1 MIRGRMTFLGPTTAA
16 ALAQSLGIGE
26 RDVDAALL
34 ALESEG
40 VILRGTF
47 ETRGAL
53 EWCDR
58 RLLARIHR
66 YTIHRLRA
74 EIEPVSAAD
83 FMRFLFVWQHV
94 APSAKLRGIDGL
106 QAVLAQLDGFEVAA
120 SAWERSVLPSRIDAY
135 EPSMLDMLCL
145 TGEVGWARLSPAT
158 STVVSATPI
167 ALFLRANAD
176 AWQSL
181 RDESTIE
188 LSDAARTALEILRTR
203 GASFARDLGSDEAI
217 GELVSAGLIASD
229 GFAGLRTLV
238 GGPQKQRANLAG
250 RWSVLAPQSSSDEAI
265 ETQARTLLRRY
276 GVIFRRLLARE
287 PNAAPWR
294 ELARVYRRL
303 EARGEIRGG
312 RFVRGMSGEQFALP
326 EAIERLREIR
336 RDHLDGRLIVISAAD
351 PLNLTGILS
360 EDERIRAVAGTRIAY
375 RDGVAVSVMEGEY
388 IRPLVELDAA
398 NAMTAAAA
406 LAGRRVP
413 VSSGF
418 VGRTA

>member
-1 MIRGRMTFLGPTTAA
+1 MSFLGPTTAA
-16 ALAQSLGIGE
+16 ALAQSLRIEE

-47 ETRGAL
+47 ETRGTQ

-74 EIEPVSAAD
+74 EIEPVGAAD
-83 FMRFLFVWQHV
+83 FMRFLFAWQHV
-94 APSAKLRGIDGL
+94 ANSAKLRGLEGL

-120 SAWERSVLPSRIDAY
+120 SGWERSVLPVRIDGY
-135 EPSMLDMLCL
+135 EPSLLDMLCL

-176 AWQSL
+176 AWQLL
-181 RDESTIE
+181 RDESSIE
-188 LSDAARTALEILRTR
+188 LSEAANIALETLRTR
-203 GASFARDLGSDEAI
+203 GASFARDLGSDDAI
-217 GELVSAGLIASD
+217 GELVSAGRISSD
-229 GFAGLRTLV
+229 GFAGLRALIN
-238 GGPQKQRANLAG
+238 GSHEKQRANLAG
-250 RWSVLAPQSSSDEAI
+250 RWSLLSPRGDTSADDAVEL
-265 ETQARTLLRRY
+265 QARTLLRRY
-276 GVIFRRLLARE
+276 GIVFRRMLARE

-312 RFVRGMSGEQFALP
+312 RFVHGMSGEQFALP

-336 RDHLDGRLIVISAAD
+336 RGRPDGHLLVISAAD
-351 PLNLTGILS
+351 PLNLTGILT

-375 RDGVAVSVMEGEY
+375 RDGVAASVMEGEY
-388 IRPLVELDAA
+388 LRALIDLDST
-398 NAMTAAAA
+398 NAMNVATA
-406 LAGRRVP
+406 LAGRRVAA
-413 VSSGF
+413 SSGW